1 MAFRRA
7 SFNRCVRF
15 NSQASSEL
23 LTAYEE
29 EVDTKIRRNQSE
41 VRHKTFAPSQFR
53 CDRLSWF
60 RLRGTEPDKLRT
72 PDKSLEFRAMI
83 GTACHRDI
91 QENLKSMLKEDWISV
106 SDYLKYNNFLNAT
119 AEANPDNLES
129 FVTIT
134 DPPVRFA
141 CDGIIRWSGKYALI
155 EIKSVEASVWDELVE
170 PLDEHRD
177 QITCYGALLRIHKV
191 FMIYVNRIS
200 GEIKCF
206 EVDLPVSETDYVL
219 KRMEY
224 IQSMVKTNL
233 APAGLG
239 RKDKWC
245 NENYCPYYYKCKE
258 YG

>member
-1 MAFRRA
+1 MAFKQA

-15 NSQASSEL
+15 NSEASSNL
-23 LTAYEE
+23 LYAYENA
-29 EVDTKIRRNQSE
+29 VDAKIRNEQSE
-41 VRHKTFAPSQFR
+41 IRHKTFAPSQFR

-60 RLRGTEPDKLRT
+60 RLRGTEPDKLRV
-72 PDKSLEFRAMI
+72 PDRSLEFRAML

-91 QENLKSMLKEDWISV
+91 QSNLKAMLKDDWIAL
-106 SDYLKYNNFLNAT
+106 SDYLKINNFLNAE
-119 AEANPDNLES
+119 AEESPDSLES
-129 FVTIT
+129 FITIN

-141 CDGIIRWSGKYALI
+141 CDGLIRWNGNYALI
-155 EIKSVEASVWDELVE
+155 EIKSVEASVWDELLQ
-170 PLDEHRD
+170 PLPEHKD

-191 FMIYVNRIS
+191 FMLYVNRIS

-206 EVDLPVSETDYVL
+206 EVDLDVYATEQVLTRMRYV
-219 KRMEY
+219 
-224 IQSMVKTNL
+224 QDMVAKTL